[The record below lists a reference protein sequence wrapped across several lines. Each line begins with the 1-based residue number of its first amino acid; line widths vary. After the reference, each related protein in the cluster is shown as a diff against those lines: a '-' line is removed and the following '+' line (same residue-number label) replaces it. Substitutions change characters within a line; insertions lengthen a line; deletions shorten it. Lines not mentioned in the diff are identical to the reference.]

1 MIDFKIEDP
10 LEKITV
16 DEAIEALR
24 KLQRTSSGLSHYDCL
39 NKAIEALQATRWIP
53 VTERLP
59 EICERDVNGNIT
71 FSEKVWVCQKYGDGF
86 VWQTTDQYTTN
97 NGGGWLSEIP
107 FDDPTECCKVIAW
120 MPLPEPY
127 EVA

>member
-1 MIDFKIEDP
+1 MIDFEIEDP

-24 KLQRTSSGLSHYDCL
+24 KLQRTSRGLSHYDCL
-39 NKAIEALQATRWIP
+39 NKAIKALQATRWIP

-71 FSEKVWVCQKYGDGF
+71 FSEKVWSCIDCGDGF
-86 VWQTTDQYTTN
+86 YWQQTDQYTTN
-97 NGGGWLSEIP
+97 CGGGWMSEVP
-107 FDDPTECCKVIAW
+107 EDGFTPKVVAW

-127 EVA
+127 EVK

>member
-1 MIDFKIEDP
+1 MIDFEIEDP

-53 VTERLP
+53 VSERLP
-59 EICERDVNGNIT
+59 EKTED
-71 FSEKVWVCQKYGDGF
+71 VWVCQKYGNGF

-97 NGGGWLSEIP
+97 NGGGWLSEVP

-127 EVA
+127 EVT